1 MRYHE
6 LCEEAE
12 AFIEAERPT
21 IEDLET
27 LMVTQERVI
36 VSTEDT
42 DRNLHSV
49 FSLV

>member
-12 AFIEAERPT
+12 RFIEAERPT

-27 LMVTQERVI
+27 LMVKKSKPHMRE
-36 VSTEDT
+36 EDIHT
-42 DRNLHSV
+42 
-49 FSLV
+49 